1 MIKEFKKSLGYICP
15 GCSTISV
22 VNKNLFDFSGTAPVP
37 LFCGTHCGEECVSV
51 LPKKD
56 KYAITINC
64 PMCDESHIFNIRKIT
79 FWQSKFFVMHCPE
92 TGIGILFIGDHDD
105 VKREIDEQEEMFVK
119 MNEEFAISEE
129 LTLIFDTV
137 ERINEIAKDGNVS
150 CSCGSSAISI
160 EIDNEK
166 ITLRCRDCGRKK
178 DIPATAESLESLLN
192 ASAIVLD

>member
-15 GCSTISV
+15 GCSTIAV
-22 VNKNLFDFSGTAPVP
+22 VDKNLFDFSGTSSIP
-37 LFCGTHCGEECVSV
+37 LFCDADCGEECITVT
-51 LPKKD
+51 PKKD
-56 KYAITINC
+56 KYSISINC
-64 PMCDESHIFNIRKIT
+64 PMCDEPHIFNIRKIT

-92 TGIGILFIGDHDD
+92 TGIGILFMGDHDT
-105 VKREIDEQEEMFVK
+105 VKKELYEQEEMFVK

-129 LTLIFDTV
+129 LTMIFDTV
-137 ERINEIAKDGNVS
+137 ERINEIAKSGKVS

-166 ITLRCRDCGRKK
+166 ITLRCRDCGKVK
-178 DIPATAESLESLLN
+178 DIPATPESLDDLLN